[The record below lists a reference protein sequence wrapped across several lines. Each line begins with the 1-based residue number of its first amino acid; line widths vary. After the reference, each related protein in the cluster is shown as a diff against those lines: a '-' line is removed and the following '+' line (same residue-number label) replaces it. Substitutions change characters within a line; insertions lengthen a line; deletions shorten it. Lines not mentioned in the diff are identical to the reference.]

1 MARRI
6 GVCRRLPAGPGVL
19 HRGRDE
25 GVLEVSLETAIESIK
40 ATLEHADLAID
51 QARQAIDASLAR
63 GVNGPAH
70 LADLI
75 RKRNAASADRDLI
88 DSLLYEKNIAKYR
101 RDESARILMERD
113 AELES
118 RK

>member
-1 MARRI
+1 MT
-6 GVCRRLPAGPGVL
+6 
-19 HRGRDE
+19 
-25 GVLEVSLETAIESIK
+25 LEAAIESIK

-51 QARQAIDASLAR
+51 QARQAIDTSLSR

-75 RKRNAASADRDLI
+75 RKRNAVRDDRDLI
-88 DSLLYEKNIAKYR
+88 DSLLAEKNAAKYR